1 MFYVSK
7 RMEIAACHKLNLS
20 YESKCANTH
29 GHNWIITVYCK
40 AKELNKDGM
49 VMDFKHL
56 KQKIHGYLD
65 HGNLNELL
73 PFNPTAENIAK
84 WVTEQFPECYKAKV
98 QESEGNIAVYCK
110 EDSANEKEKLQLWQK
125 HIK

>member
-1 MFYVSK
+1 MYYVSK
-7 RMEIAACHKLNLS
+7 KMEIAACHKLNLS

-84 WVTEQFPECYKAKV
+84 WVTEQFSECYKAKV

-110 EDSANEKEKLQLWQK
+110 EDSANEKEEL
-125 HIK
+125 

>member
-7 RMEIAACHKLNLS
+7 KMEIAACHKLNLS

-29 GHNWIITVYCK
+29 GHNWTITVYCK

-110 EDSANEKEKLQLWQK
+110 EDSANEKEEL
-125 HIK
+125 